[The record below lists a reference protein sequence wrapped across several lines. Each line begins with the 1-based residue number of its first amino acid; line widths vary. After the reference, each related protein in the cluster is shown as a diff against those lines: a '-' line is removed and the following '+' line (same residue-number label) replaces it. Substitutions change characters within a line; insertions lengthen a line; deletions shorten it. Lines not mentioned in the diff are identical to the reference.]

1 MIRWTLLASGLV
13 AALLLACVPPQTT
26 KPMTEDELRAKREQ
40 AQQSYSIGQ
49 QYFAQGDYEGALRN
63 FNDAIVADSTFYEA
77 YVAVGAVHRRTR
89 DATNAEAYFRK
100 AMAVDPKRP
109 KAYEGLG
116 DLFLSMGS
124 LDQALQTYLDGL
136 AQDSSLV
143 DLYNGAAEVYVRKNE
158 MAKAD
163 TLFQTA
169 MRRFPDDQ
177 NVQRLWAD
185 FLYKQKRYQDA
196 VNALLPV
203 VARFPKV
210 ATLRQKLADCYIELK
225 SYDRAVAQ
233 LDTILLDNPGDNQT
247 TLRKG
252 VVLMQQGKTS
262 LALTLFQ
269 GLVQKDSA
277 QAEYYVYWAEALIQQ
292 GNTSSAEAKLRKA
305 LALSPGMAQAY
316 ADLGD
321 IRLKAADT
329 KRGRDLTATSTANLR
344 AAKSLYEEAKGYY
357 AKAAGD
363 AAFAEYSRTR
373 IEYVD
378 RNVQLVDRE
387 LFVRG

>member
-1 MIRWTLLASGLV
+1 
-13 AALLLACVPPQTT
+13 
-26 KPMTEDELRAKREQ
+26 
-40 AQQSYSIGQ
+40 
-49 QYFAQGDYEGALRN
+49 
-63 FNDAIVADSTFYEA
+63 
-77 YVAVGAVHRRTR
+77 
-89 DATNAEAYFRK
+89 
-100 AMAVDPKRP
+100 
-109 KAYEGLG
+109 
-116 DLFLSMGS
+116 
-124 LDQALQTYLDGL
+124 
-136 AQDSSLV
+136 
-143 DLYNGAAEVYVRKNE
+143 
-158 MAKAD
+158 
-163 TLFQTA
+163 
-169 MRRFPDDQ
+169 
-177 NVQRLWAD
+177 
-185 FLYKQKRYQDA
+185 
-196 VNALLPV
+196 
-203 VARFPKV
+203 
-210 ATLRQKLADCYIELK
+210 LRQKLADCYIELK